1 MKEYIWEEIKL
12 IKFTAALLEIIDA
25 IGGPKTSQH
34 AKAKNKSFNKTKIVF
49 WGLDN
54 ELSFCPIKFMFVIF
68 YSMEKF

>member
-1 MKEYIWEEIKL
+1 
-12 IKFTAALLEIIDA
+12 
-25 IGGPKTSQH
+25 GPKTSQH